1 MGNWLEMSFE
11 NNFLL
16 WEFFFVCFFFFLL
29 TMTEC
34 HLGDTFNQQTY
45 KESGQL
51 LL

>member
-16 WEFFFVCFFFFLL
+16 WDFFFLL

-45 KESGQL
+45 TESCQL

>member
-11 NNFLL
+11 NNFLF
-16 WEFFFVCFFFFLL
+16 WQIFIFFLL

-45 KESGQL
+45 KESCQL